1 MGIIE
6 ATRNLGVEI
15 QKDERFIR
23 FIKAKL
29 ANDNDETLQNQIGE
43 FNTIRMNLDR
53 EMNAETQDEA
63 KIKELNEKLR
73 EIYTAVMS
81 SKTMLDYNTAKADL
95 DAIGIADN
103 LIRLSVGIENA
114 EDIISDLEQALASI
128 QCLLMHTLCA
138 NHVLCTIHATQLQF
152 IERSE
157 NSWCEAPIH

>member
-29 ANDNDETLQNQIGE
+29 ANDNDETLQSGIGE

-53 EMNAETQDEA
+53 EMNAETQDEN

-81 SKTMLDYNTAKADL
+81 SKTMLEYNTAKAEV
-95 DAIGIADN
+95 DAMLNDINSIIMQCVEG
-103 LIRLSVGIENA
+103 
-114 EDIISDLEQALASI
+114 EDPMTVEP
-128 QCLLMHTLCA
+128 HTA
-138 NHVLCTIHATQLQF
+138 CTGSCSTCGGCH
-152 IERSE
+152 
-157 NSWCEAPIH
+157 

>member
-23 FIKAKL
+23 YIKAKL

-53 EMNAETQDEA
+53 EMNAETQDEN

-81 SKTMLDYNTAKADL
+81 SKTMLEYNTAKAEV
-95 DAIGIADN
+95 DAMLNDINSIIMQCVEGEDPMT
-103 LIRLSVGIENA
+103 A
-114 EDIISDLEQALASI
+114 EP
-128 QCLLMHTLCA
+128 HTA
-138 NHVLCTIHATQLQF
+138 CTGSCSTCGGCH
-152 IERSE
+152 
-157 NSWCEAPIH
+157 

>member
-43 FNTIRMNLDR
+43 FNTVRMNLDR
-53 EMNAETQDEA
+53 EMNNETQDED

-81 SKTMLDYNTAKADL
+81 SKTMLEYNTAKADV
-95 DAIGIADN
+95 DAMLNDINSIIMQCVEGEDPMT
-103 LIRLSVGIENA
+103 A
-114 EDIISDLEQALASI
+114 EP
-128 QCLLMHTLCA
+128 HTA
-138 NHVLCTIHATQLQF
+138 CTGSCSTCGGCH
-152 IERSE
+152 
-157 NSWCEAPIH
+157 

>member
-43 FNTIRMNLDR
+43 FNTVRMNLDR
-53 EMNAETQDEA
+53 EMNNETQDEA

-81 SKTMLDYNTAKADL
+81 SKTMLEYNTAKADV
-95 DAIGIADN
+95 DAMLNDINSIIMQCVDGEDPMT
-103 LIRLSVGIENA
+103 A
-114 EDIISDLEQALASI
+114 EP
-128 QCLLMHTLCA
+128 HTA
-138 NHVLCTIHATQLQF
+138 CTGSCSTCGGCH
-152 IERSE
+152 
-157 NSWCEAPIH
+157 

>member
-43 FNTIRMNLDR
+43 FNTVRMNLDR
-53 EMNAETQDEA
+53 EMNAETQDEN

-81 SKTMLDYNTAKADL
+81 SKTMLEYNTAKAEV
-95 DAIGIADN
+95 DAMLNDINSIIMQCVEGEDPMT
-103 LIRLSVGIENA
+103 A
-114 EDIISDLEQALASI
+114 EP
-128 QCLLMHTLCA
+128 HTARTGSCSTCGGC
-138 NHVLCTIHATQLQF
+138 H
-152 IERSE
+152 
-157 NSWCEAPIH
+157 

>member
-43 FNTIRMNLDR
+43 FNTIRMNLDK

-63 KIKELNEKLR
+63 KIRELNEKLR

-81 SKTMLDYNTAKADL
+81 SKTMLEYNTAKADV
-95 DAIGIADN
+95 DAMLNDINSIIMQCVEGEDPMT
-103 LIRLSVGIENA
+103 A
-114 EDIISDLEQALASI
+114 EPQTA
-128 QCLLMHTLCA
+128 
-138 NHVLCTIHATQLQF
+138 CTGSCSTCGGCH
-152 IERSE
+152 
-157 NSWCEAPIH
+157 

>member
-53 EMNAETQDEA
+53 EMNAETQDEN

-81 SKTMLDYNTAKADL
+81 SKTMLEYNTAKAEV
-95 DAIGIADN
+95 DAMLNDINSIIMQCVEGEDPMT
-103 LIRLSVGIENA
+103 A
-114 EDIISDLEQALASI
+114 EP
-128 QCLLMHTLCA
+128 HTA
-138 NHVLCTIHATQLQF
+138 CTGSCSTCGGCH
-152 IERSE
+152 
-157 NSWCEAPIH
+157 

>member
-53 EMNAETQDEA
+53 EMNAETQDEN

-81 SKTMLDYNTAKADL
+81 SKTMLEYKTAKAEV
-95 DAIGIADN
+95 DAMLNDINSIIMQCVEGEDPMT
-103 LIRLSVGIENA
+103 A
-114 EDIISDLEQALASI
+114 EP
-128 QCLLMHTLCA
+128 HTA
-138 NHVLCTIHATQLQF
+138 CTGSCSTCGGCH
-152 IERSE
+152 
-157 NSWCEAPIH
+157 

>member
-29 ANDNDETLQNQIGE
+29 ANDNDETLQSGIGE

-81 SKTMLDYNTAKADL
+81 SKTMLEYNTAKAEV
-95 DAIGIADN
+95 DAMLNDINSIIMQCVEGEDPMT
-103 LIRLSVGIENA
+103 A
-114 EDIISDLEQALASI
+114 EP
-128 QCLLMHTLCA
+128 HTA
-138 NHVLCTIHATQLQF
+138 CTGSCSTCGGCH
-152 IERSE
+152 
-157 NSWCEAPIH
+157 

>member
-29 ANDNDETLQNQIGE
+29 ANDNDETLQSGIGE
-43 FNTIRMNLDR
+43 FNTVRMNLDR
-53 EMNAETQDEA
+53 EMNAETQDEN

-81 SKTMLDYNTAKADL
+81 SKTMLEYNTAKAEV
-95 DAIGIADN
+95 DAMLNDINSIIMQCVEGEDPMT
-103 LIRLSVGIENA
+103 A
-114 EDIISDLEQALASI
+114 EP
-128 QCLLMHTLCA
+128 HTA
-138 NHVLCTIHATQLQF
+138 CTGSCSTCGGCH
-152 IERSE
+152 
-157 NSWCEAPIH
+157 

>member
-63 KIKELNEKLR
+63 KIKELNEKLL

-81 SKTMLDYNTAKADL
+81 SKTMLEYNTAKADV
-95 DAIGIADN
+95 DAMLNDINSIIMQCVEGEDPMT
-103 LIRLSVGIENA
+103 A
-114 EDIISDLEQALASI
+114 EP
-128 QCLLMHTLCA
+128 HTA
-138 NHVLCTIHATQLQF
+138 CTGSCSTCGGCH
-152 IERSE
+152 
-157 NSWCEAPIH
+157 

>member
-43 FNTIRMNLDR
+43 FNTVRMNLDR
-53 EMNAETQDEA
+53 EMNNDPQDEA

-81 SKTMLDYNTAKADL
+81 SKTMLEYNTAKADV
-95 DAIGIADN
+95 DAMLNDINSIIMQCVEGEDPMT
-103 LIRLSVGIENA
+103 A
-114 EDIISDLEQALASI
+114 EP
-128 QCLLMHTLCA
+128 HTA
-138 NHVLCTIHATQLQF
+138 CTGSCSTCGGCH
-152 IERSE
+152 
-157 NSWCEAPIH
+157 

>member
-43 FNTIRMNLDR
+43 FNTVRMNLDR
-53 EMNAETQDEA
+53 EMNAETQDEN

-81 SKTMLDYNTAKADL
+81 SKTMLEYNTAKAEVDTML
-95 DAIGIADN
+95 NDINSIIMQCVEGEDPMT
-103 LIRLSVGIENA
+103 A
-114 EDIISDLEQALASI
+114 EP
-128 QCLLMHTLCA
+128 HTA
-138 NHVLCTIHATQLQF
+138 CTGSCSTCGGCH
-152 IERSE
+152 
-157 NSWCEAPIH
+157 

>member
-29 ANDNDETLQNQIGE
+29 ANDNDETLQSGIGE

-53 EMNAETQDEA
+53 EMNAETQDEN

-81 SKTMLDYNTAKADL
+81 SKTMLKYNTAKAEV
-95 DAIGIADN
+95 DAMLNDINSIIMQCVEGEDPMT
-103 LIRLSVGIENA
+103 A
-114 EDIISDLEQALASI
+114 EP
-128 QCLLMHTLCA
+128 HTA
-138 NHVLCTIHATQLQF
+138 CTGSCSTCGGCH
-152 IERSE
+152 
-157 NSWCEAPIH
+157 

>member
-6 ATRNLGVEI
+6 ATRSLGVEI

-53 EMNAETQDEA
+53 EMNAETQDEN

-81 SKTMLDYNTAKADL
+81 SKTMLEYNTAKADV
-95 DAIGIADN
+95 DAMLNDINSIIMQCVEGEDPMT
-103 LIRLSVGIENA
+103 A
-114 EDIISDLEQALASI
+114 EP
-128 QCLLMHTLCA
+128 HTA
-138 NHVLCTIHATQLQF
+138 CTGSCSTCGGCH
-152 IERSE
+152 
-157 NSWCEAPIH
+157 

>member
-29 ANDNDETLQNQIGE
+29 ANDNDETLQSGIGE

-53 EMNAETQDEA
+53 EMNNETQDED
-63 KIKELNEKLR
+63 KIRELNEKLR

-81 SKTMLDYNTAKADL
+81 SKTMLEYNTAKADV
-95 DAIGIADN
+95 DAMLNDINSIIMQCVEGEDPMT
-103 LIRLSVGIENA
+103 A
-114 EDIISDLEQALASI
+114 EPQTACTGSCAS
-128 QCLLMHTLCA
+128 CSGCH
-138 NHVLCTIHATQLQF
+138 
-152 IERSE
+152 
-157 NSWCEAPIH
+157 

>member
-43 FNTIRMNLDR
+43 FNTVRMNLDR
-53 EMNAETQDEA
+53 EMNAETQDEN

-73 EIYTAVMS
+73 EIYTSVMS
-81 SKTMLDYNTAKADL
+81 SKTMLEYNTAKAEV
-95 DAIGIADN
+95 DAMLNDINSIIMQCVEGEDPMT
-103 LIRLSVGIENA
+103 A
-114 EDIISDLEQALASI
+114 EP
-128 QCLLMHTLCA
+128 HTA
-138 NHVLCTIHATQLQF
+138 CTGSCSTCGGCH
-152 IERSE
+152 
-157 NSWCEAPIH
+157 

>member
-43 FNTIRMNLDR
+43 FNTVRMNLDR
-53 EMNAETQDEA
+53 EMNTETQDED
-63 KIKELNEKLR
+63 KIRELNEKLR

-81 SKTMLDYNTAKADL
+81 SKTMLEYNTAKAEV
-95 DAIGIADN
+95 DAMLNDINSIIMQCVEGEDPMT
-103 LIRLSVGIENA
+103 A
-114 EDIISDLEQALASI
+114 EP
-128 QCLLMHTLCA
+128 HTA
-138 NHVLCTIHATQLQF
+138 CTGSCSSCSGCH
-152 IERSE
+152 
-157 NSWCEAPIH
+157 